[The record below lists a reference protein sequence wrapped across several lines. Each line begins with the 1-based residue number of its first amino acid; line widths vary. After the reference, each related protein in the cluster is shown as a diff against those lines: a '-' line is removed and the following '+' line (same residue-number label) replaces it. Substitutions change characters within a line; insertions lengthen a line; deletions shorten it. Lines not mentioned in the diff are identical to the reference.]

1 MIDLVFKT
9 ADTVPAGRES
19 RDILTSLVE
28 EVGELSTEIG
38 IQSGHTGKTPG
49 PDGILGESI
58 DVILCALDMIRV
70 NYPDVTEEDIVRLA
84 EKKCDKWLYMR
95 NKWAR

>member
-9 ADTVPAGRES
+9 ADEVPAGRES

-58 DVILCALDMIRV
+58 DVILCALDMIRI
-70 NYPDVTEEDIVRLA
+70 NYPDVTKEDITKIA
-84 EKKCDKWLYMR
+84 EKKCAKWKMMR
-95 NKWAR
+95 SRWAA

>member
-9 ADTVPAGRES
+9 ADTVPVGRDS

-49 PDGILGESI
+49 SDGILGEAV

-70 NYPDVTEEDIVRLA
+70 NYPDVTEEDIVRIA